1 MSTQNCLIFTRYYFI
16 YIYLIPTINHKTRRY
31 CLSSALNSNV
41 KPPQDGGPRL
51 GKHFW
56 RGTWRCWHTG
66 TTPRGRRVSFGSD
79 SELLSARSQL
89 PHRWLPLPRLA
100 QGQFVSPPRHWHP
113 AGGKAS
119 QLPCGV
125 SFRQCVS
132 TRHRPS
138 TEQRRGRGCS
148 LQVGG
153 RADYKQK
160 VRIWTCSM
168 EMYPTHP
175 LDGNIGRQ
183 DLFIQSGCFGE

>member
-100 QGQFVSPPRHWHP
+100 QGQFVSPPPATGIPQEAKHP
-113 AGGKAS
+113 NFLVES
-119 QLPCGV
+119 V
-125 SFRQCVS
+125 SDNALAHVIDPA
-132 TRHRPS
+132 PS
-138 TEQRRGRGCS
+138 NAVDG
-148 LQVGG
+148 
-153 RADYKQK
+153 A
-160 VRIWTCSM
+160 VRCK
-168 EMYPTHP
+168 
-175 LDGNIGRQ
+175 
-183 DLFIQSGCFGE
+183 